1 MTTTHDQETAAPV
14 ATELDATDRCDACG
28 SQAYVRVRLQSG
40 ELFFCAHHADEVR
53 DNIQPTAVEW
63 HDETGRLRDEHGA

>member
-1 MTTTHDQETAAPV
+1 MNSTQSQETPTTV
-14 ATELDATDRCDACG
+14 VHELDATDRCDACG

-53 DNIQPTAVEW
+53 ETLSATALEW
-63 HDETGRLRDEHGA
+63 HDETDRLRDEHGA

>member
-1 MTTTHDQETAAPV
+1 MTTTHDQDVTTPV
-14 ATELDATDRCDACG
+14 APELDATDRCDACG

-53 DNIQPTAVEW
+53 DNLQPNALEW
-63 HDETGRLRDEHGA
+63 HDETDRLREEHGA